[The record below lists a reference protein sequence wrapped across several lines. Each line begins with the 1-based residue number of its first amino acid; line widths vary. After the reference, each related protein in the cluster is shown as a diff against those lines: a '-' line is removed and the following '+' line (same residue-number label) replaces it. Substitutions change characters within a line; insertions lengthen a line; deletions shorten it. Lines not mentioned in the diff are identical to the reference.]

1 MLMLVCMCPCY
12 MSYTLI
18 MVNISWQI
26 GPRFPNQTQMNV
38 KPQNEEVLLLFLVLC
53 LVQYLAAHVV
63 C

>member
-1 MLMLVCMCPCY
+1 
-12 MSYTLI
+12 